1 MDMDRL
7 RTVASVAKPQ
17 RWEGLMDTIAETLI
31 AENKAEW
38 LAEGKAEGKAETL
51 VKLLERRFGPVSH
64 DVKGRIL
71 GASVTDLETWL
82 DAILDARNLDAVFA
96 NTVPH

>member
-1 MDMDRL
+1 
-7 RTVASVAKPQ
+7 
-17 RWEGLMDTIAETLI
+17 MDTIAETLI

-38 LAEGKAEGKAETL
+38 LAEGKAETL
-51 VKLLERRFGPVSH
+51 VRQLERRFGPISQ

-82 DAILDARNLDAVFA
+82 DAILDARDLDSVFA

>member
-1 MDMDRL
+1 M
-7 RTVASVAKPQ
+7 
-17 RWEGLMDTIAETLI
+17 I

-38 LAEGKAEGKAETL
+38 LAEGKAEGLEKGKAETL
-51 VKLLERRFGPVSH
+51 VRQLERRFGPISQ

-82 DAILDARNLDAVFA
+82 DAILDARDLDAVFA